1 MPLPT
6 FKTQDEIP
14 EAFRSEY
21 EEKDGLWSAKVPEVG
36 PTRKQIEQ
44 REAAALKRAKDAEAR
59 ALELEQELAA
69 SSAGVSPEELQKVR
83 ASVEAQYTAKLTA
96 AESRIRDLTF
106 GAQMD
111 ALFADDAVDLTGAR
125 KLFDDRFEM
134 SEAGTV
140 VPKDDKSVPAKQ
152 FIADTL
158 RAEKPWAFKGTQAS
172 GSGAA
177 GSKGPVA
184 RGKMSYEDFQKLT
197 PQQKQEYATAN
208 EKAA

>member
-6 FKTQDEIP
+6 FTSQDEIP

-21 EEKDGLWSAKVPEVG
+21 EEKDGVWSAKVPEVG

-44 REAAALKRAKDAEAR
+44 REAAALKRAKEAESR
-59 ALELEQELAA
+59 ATELEQELAA
-69 SSAGVSPEELQKVR
+69 KTAGVSPEELQKVR

-158 RAEKPWAFKGTQAS
+158 RTEKPWAFKGTQAT
-172 GSGAA
+172 GGGAA
-177 GSKGPVA
+177 GAKGSA
-184 RGKMSYEDFQKLT
+184 GRTAMSYEEFQKLS
-197 PQQKQEYATAN
+197 PAQKQEYAAKH
-208 EKAA
+208 ERAA